1 MRTDLPYIAHN
12 DHTCGG
18 NREKRS
24 QAFAPLPAPAFD
36 PSGPPWSLC
45 GYSSLDRCPR
55 CDQCMA
61 VPDPGWAEPACTI
74 AGCGQGTAEPS
85 LDPTA
90 NRSSLEARHLG
101 FEQWLAELCEGISAR
116 GHLVDIGALCEAQD
130 RAEGDLEKLST
141 ELAESGVEN
150 PNDNAQVREA
160 LEKAGCRFDRRFV
173 TKDGSP
179 STHKVALGFH
189 TRDTLAEDL
198 AESVVAY
205 RTAKTRHDQLRAIDR
220 AIDLGRVHPH
230 INPSSCESG
239 RMSTKAPNL
248 MGLVSDL
255 RHVLLAKNRH
265 VLVKADF
272 ATLEWRVAAAL
283 SGDELLRGRITEGVD
298 LHSALAAELFGP
310 DFTAEDRQLAKKLS
324 FEALYGAGVSGMVE
338 STGISA
344 SEARRIRNGIWEA
357 YPELGKLARGMRD
370 VAEIPTPYG
379 RTIATSEAKPHAR
392 LNYLIQA
399 TARDLL
405 VDALCWLAHTGWA
418 DNVWM
423 LLHDEVILSVPHDAT
438 ESALRDLS
446 KAMNLH
452 LLGVPITAEAKVLGH
467 RWE

>member
-24 QAFAPLPAPAFD
+24 QAFAPLPAPAVH
-36 PSGPPWSLC
+36 PSGPPSSLY

-55 CDQCMA
+55 CDQGMA

-74 AGCGQGTAEPS
+74 AGCGQGTAAPS

-90 NRSSLEARHLG
+90 NRSSLEARHVG
-101 FEQWLAELCEGISAR
+101 FEQWLSELCEGISAR

-130 RAEGDLEKLST
+130 RAERDLEKLST
-141 ELAESGVEN
+141 ELAESGIEN

-160 LEKAGCRFDRRFV
+160 LEKAGCCFDGRFV

-189 TRDTLAEDL
+189 TRGTPAEELAET
-198 AESVVAY
+198 VVAY
-205 RTAKTRHDQLRAIDR
+205 RSAKTRHDQLRSIDR

-255 RHVLLAKNRH
+255 RHVLLANNHH

-283 SGDELLRGRITEGVD
+283 SGDVLLCGRISEGVD
-298 LHSALAAELFGP
+298 LHDALAETLFGP
-310 DFTAEDRQLAKKLS
+310 DFTAGDRQLAKKLS
-324 FEALYGAGVSGMVE
+324 FEVLYGAGVNGMVK
-338 STGISA
+338 STGISTT
-344 SEARRIRNGIWEA
+344 EADRIRTGIWDA
-357 YPELGKLARGMRD
+357 YPKLGALARELRD
-370 VAEIPTPYG
+370 AAEILTPYG
-379 RTIATSEAKPHAR
+379 RTIRASDAEPHAR
-392 LNYLIQA
+392 LNLLVQG

-405 VDALCWLAHTGWA
+405 VDALCRLADLGRA

-423 LLHDEVILSVPHDAT
+423 LVHDEVILSVPHDAT